1 MNNQSKVCRLI
12 LDFSDV
18 ITNQV
23 FTELQSTLREKG
35 LTDAES
41 SNVYALVG
49 KTVSSN
55 VRTLIDNVVKT
66 YEDQ

>member
-23 FTELQSTLREKG
+23 FAELQTTLREKG
-35 LTDAES
+35 FTDAES

-55 VRTLIDNVVKT
+55 VRTLIDNIVKS

>member
-1 MNNQSKVCRLI
+1 M
-12 LDFSDV
+12 
-18 ITNQV
+18 